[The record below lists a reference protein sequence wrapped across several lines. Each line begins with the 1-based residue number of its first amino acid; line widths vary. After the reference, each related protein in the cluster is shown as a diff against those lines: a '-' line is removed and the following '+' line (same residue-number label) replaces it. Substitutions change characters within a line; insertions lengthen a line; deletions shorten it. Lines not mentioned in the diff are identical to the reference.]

1 VEAGLAAAGLANA
14 AAQVMRSA
22 RELGAEA
29 DPAQELAALLVNLW
43 IAQIEAE
50 IADLLTQAS
59 LNDADLLRYRQL
71 RGRADGLKG

>member
-1 VEAGLAAAGLANA
+1 
-14 AAQVMRSA
+14 MRSA

-50 IADLLTQAS
+50 IADLLAQAS

-71 RGRADGLKG
+71 RGRADGLKGRPGAKAA